1 MFIEMTCPCVAS
13 FQFEA
18 EDDSNLALLWA
29 QQFVDAHK
37 QCGYMANTRSDKP
50 ETVKRLDFPSIKPN
64 YRFKEYEGDID
75 DGGVSI

>member
-50 ETVKRLDFPSIKPN
+50 ETVKRLDFPPIKSN